1 MSSRRRVLAMGV
13 LAAFAGVGHSSVL
26 AESREAGD
34 AEAGVRELLAQWY
47 SELRKPRGGA
57 PWRLL
62 APMAIHES
70 CRRATDDMSAALPIE
85 PYAACEMAAH
95 AGDFR
100 YRIDGLVV
108 ADPLARADVWEFGA
122 YPLSGGR
129 INVMAKRAVFLL
141 EDTAGGGC
149 RVRGRVLPCR
159 AGHAFRRRRPR
170 AD

>member
-1 MSSRRRVLAMGV
+1 MSNRRSILAMGA
-13 LAAFAGVGHSSVL
+13 LAAFAGVGHSSVS

-62 APMAIHES
+62 APMAIHEG
-70 CRRATDDMSAALPIE
+70 CRRAPDDMSAALPIE

-100 YRIDGLVV
+100 YRIDGLIV
-108 ADPLARADVWEFGA
+108 ADPLARADVWEFAA

-129 INVMAKRAVFLL
+129 INVMAKRAIFLL
-141 EDTAGGGC
+141 GKHDGAWRIAAHAARSIALPDGPTPFDGG
-149 RVRGRVLPCR
+149 R
-159 AGHAFRRRRPR
+159 
-170 AD
+170 